1 MSHAGKSNRNRAYNS
16 LMHLTAHTDY
26 ALRILMFAA
35 ARAADRESGG
45 RFSVEEVANAYN
57 ISRNH
62 VMKIVQRLAASGYL
76 RSFRGRN
83 GGLTLGRDPA
93 EVRIG
98 ALVRFLEV
106 DCALVACF
114 SEGATCRICGQCLL
128 QTALSEAL
136 EAFFERLDQMTLAD
150 LTLSDRA
157 MRLLTRIAAPA

>member
-1 MSHAGKSNRNRAYNS
+1 
-16 LMHLTAHTDY
+16 MHLTAHTDY

-35 ARAADRESGG
+35 ARAAGKAGDG

-76 RSFRGRN
+76 KSYRGRN
-83 GGLTLGRDPA
+83 GGLAMGRDPA

-98 ALVRFLEV
+98 ALVRFLEL
-106 DCALVACF
+106 DCALVTCF
-114 SEGATCRICGQCLL
+114 SDPSTCRICGQCVL
-128 QTALSEAL
+128 QTALADAL
-136 EAFFERLDQMTLAD
+136 DVFFARLDALTLAD

-157 MRLLTRIAAPA
+157 MQRLTRLAAPA